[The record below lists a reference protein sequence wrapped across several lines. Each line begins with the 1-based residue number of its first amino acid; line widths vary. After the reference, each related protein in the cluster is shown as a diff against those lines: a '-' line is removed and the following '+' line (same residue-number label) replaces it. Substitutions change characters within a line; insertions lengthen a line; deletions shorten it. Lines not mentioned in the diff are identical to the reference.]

1 MNYINGRNAVI
12 EALRSGAAVEKVHIM
27 YGMEGEAV
35 DRVRTEAK
43 RAGVPCVITDRQR
56 FAELERR
63 AAFGTRSQ
71 GIMAVVSDIEYA
83 DVDELVDT
91 VMTGGGIPLV
101 CALDSITDPHNVG
114 AIIRSAEC
122 AGLNAVVIGKHD
134 SSGLTDVVMKTSA
147 GAAGHLPI
155 ARVTNVGDTL
165 TSLQDV
171 GVTVVGLDERGT
183 LDYTDYDFTAP
194 TAVVIGSEGRGI
206 SPRVRKMCDVLLSIP
221 MFGKVASLNASVA
234 AGVVF
239 FEARRQRELARSD
252 ADR

>member
-1 MNYINGRNAVI
+1 
-12 EALRSGAAVEKVHIM
+12 M

-83 DVDELVDT
+83 DVDELVDN

-183 LDYTDYDFTAP
+183 LAYTDYDFTAP
-194 TAVVIGSEGRGI
+194 TAVVIGSEGKGM